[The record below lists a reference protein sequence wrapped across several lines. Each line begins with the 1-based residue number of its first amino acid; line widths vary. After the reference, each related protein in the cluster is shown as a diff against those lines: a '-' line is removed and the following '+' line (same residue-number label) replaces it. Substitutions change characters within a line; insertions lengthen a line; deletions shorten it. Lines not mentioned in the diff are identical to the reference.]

1 MGIHVIAVYRPKPGK
16 QAELEAETVA
26 HVPTLRALGLAT
38 HTPATVLRA
47 PDGTLLEHFEWVDQ
61 SAIDAAHEH
70 PDVLAMWGRYG
81 SCCDYGTLADL
92 PNAAAMF
99 PEFEHL
105 GTY

>member
-1 MGIHVIAVYRPKPGK
+1 
-16 QAELEAETVA
+16 
-26 HVPTLRALGLAT
+26 
-38 HTPATVLRA
+38 
-47 PDGTLLEHFEWVDQ
+47 
-61 SAIDAAHEH
+61 
-70 PDVLAMWGRYG
+70 MWGRYG